1 MSVNNIELHEVD
13 YPIQVLPEGRKFGVL
28 TVKVDKSP
36 MTEQPILFVFS
47 IDCTGS
53 MNECGGGGSR
63 GKSKL
68 DYVKQTFA
76 NIMRFLAAQGGSES
90 SPEIYIRIH
99 AFNTDVEIIVDTV
112 RITMQNMEQIIDRI
126 QVLTADECTDIGLA
140 MDTANRAIQHH
151 LSRHSDRPWIAAH
164 LFMTDGQPTA
174 GLKNYDDIAGL
185 VDDSFINVFFG
196 FGTDHNSYLL
206 TKCAEA
212 SRAEYGF
219 IDNAERAGAAYAN
232 SIHGILYPG
241 LTDLRVFMEHGL
253 IYDWTTNKWTTEIR
267 EPAWSSESTK
277 NYHLSVA
284 RGSEFDMAAVIF
296 GKRPGQDDEET
307 LLDTVELIPN
317 LIDNETGEEDLAD
330 LSRFLFRQAVQEAL
344 FLAKSMNTMTDY
356 NVLQKTKESMKTLFR
371 TMRKYMRDHG
381 KMVDSMMIQLCDD
394 LSISYNTL
402 GTEEGMMYTIQ
413 REGSQG
419 RQQSNT
425 TSTPRHN
432 VEPMSRDNVFSP
444 YLMRRMNTVMNTQ
457 DLGDLPEDQPDEG
470 DDEEEDE
477 EESQCDKMDVDSN
490 ASTVVADGFLPI
502 PPQPVLRRYLHN
514 EIVYTRD
521 SDARQNSVLPSSI
534 QAPVV
539 PEQRLVDD
547 QTDALAELDT
557 TSSNEPGVLCEI
569 GYRGERDPITGKK
582 HGFGK
587 KMYPNHD
594 VYIGEWENNFW
605 NGRGRY
611 KFAAGRVFDGEFV
624 YGVWQGSSNPTYLEE
639 PTSFVQE
646 SMDDLGEMSIGRGTG
661 MEMNIEEGLDDDED
675 NIENYVCSDNEV
687 SAYATP
693 SAVEMMRSMTQP
705 NI

>member
-28 TVKVDKSP
+28 TVKVDKTP

-47 IDCTGS
+47 IDRTAS
-53 MNECGGGGSR
+53 MDEFGGDTR

-90 SPEIYIRIH
+90 SPEIYVRIH
-99 AFNTDVEIIVDTV
+99 AFNTDVDIIVDTV
-112 RITMQNMEQIIDRI
+112 RITMQNVEQIIGQI
-126 QVLTADECTDIGLA
+126 QALTADDCTNIGLA
-140 MDTANRAIQHH
+140 MDTANRAIRHH
-151 LSRHSDRPWIAAH
+151 LSRHSNIPWIAAH

-174 GLKNYDDIAGL
+174 GMQNYADIAGL

-196 FGTDHNSYLL
+196 FGTDHNSHLL

-241 LTDLRVFMEHGL
+241 LSDLRVFMEHGL
-253 IYDWTTNKWTTEIR
+253 IYDWTTNRWVNEIR

-284 RGSEFDMAAVIF
+284 RGSEFDMAVVIF

-307 LLDTVELIPN
+307 LLGTVELVPN
-317 LIDNETGEEDLAD
+317 LVDNETGEEDLAD
-330 LSRFLFRQAVQEAL
+330 LSPFLFRQAVQEAL

-356 NVLQKTKESMKTLFR
+356 DVLQKTKKSMKTLFGI
-371 TMRKYMRDHG
+371 MRKYMRDHG

-402 GTEEGMMYTIQ
+402 GTEEGIMYTIQ

-425 TSTPRHN
+425 TSTPRYDAASHTPMRRHN
-432 VEPMSRDNVFSP
+432 AFSP
-444 YLMRRMNTVMNTQ
+444 PMMGRMNAVMDTQ
-457 DLGDLPEDQPDEG
+457 DLGG
-470 DDEEEDE
+470 FREESEDE

-514 EIVYTRD
+514 EVIYTRD
-521 SDARQNSVLPSSI
+521 GARQNSVLLPSSI

-557 TSSNEPGVLCEI
+557 TSSSDPGILREV

-582 HGFGK
+582 NGFGK

-624 YGVWQGSSNPTYLEE
+624 YGVWQGSSDPTYLEE

-646 SMDDLGEMSIGRGTG
+646 SMDNLGGMGIGTG
-661 MEMNIEEGLDDDED
+661 MDIEEGLDD
-675 NIENYVCSDNEV
+675 IENYVCSDNEV

-693 SAVEMMRSMTQP
+693 SAVDMMRSMTQS

>member
-13 YPIQVLPEGRKFGVL
+13 YPIQVLPEGHKFGVL
-28 TVKVDKSP
+28 TVKVNKSP

-47 IDCTGS
+47 IDRTAS
-53 MNECGGGGSR
+53 MNEFGGG

-90 SPEIYIRIH
+90 SPEIYVRIH
-99 AFNTDVEIIVDTV
+99 AFNTDVEIVVDTV
-112 RITMQNMEQIIDRI
+112 RITMQNVEQIIDRI
-126 QVLTADECTDIGLA
+126 QSLTADECTNIGLA

-151 LSRHSDRPWIAAH
+151 LSRHGDRPWIAAH

-174 GLKNYDDIAGL
+174 GMQNYTDIAGL
-185 VDDSFINVFFG
+185 VDDSFVNVFFG

-241 LTDLRVFMEHGL
+241 LTDLRVFMENGL
-253 IYDWTTNKWTTEIR
+253 IYDWTTNQWVNEIR

-284 RGSEFDMAAVIF
+284 TGSEFDMTAVIF
-296 GKRPGQDDEET
+296 GKRPGQDDEEI
-307 LLDTVELIPN
+307 LLDTVEVVPN
-317 LIDNETGEEDLAD
+317 LIDQETGEEDAAD
-330 LSRFLFRQAVQEAL
+330 LSPFLFRQAVQEAL
-344 FLAKSMNTMTDY
+344 FLAKSMNTLTDY
-356 NVLQKTKESMKTLFR
+356 DLLQKTKKSMKTLFG

-402 GTEEGMMYTIQ
+402 GTEEGIMYTIQ

-425 TSTPRHN
+425 TSTPRHHLTHHT
-432 VEPMSRDNVFSP
+432 PMRRQNAFSP
-444 YLMRRMNTVMNTQ
+444 PMMGRMNSVMDTQ
-457 DLGDLPEDQPDEG
+457 DLGG
-470 DDEEEDE
+470 FEEDE
-477 EESQCDKMDVDSN
+477 EDQDETQRDEMDVDSN

-502 PPQPVLRRYLHN
+502 PPQPVLRRYRHSEVSFTCDGN
-514 EIVYTRD
+514 
-521 SDARQNSVLPSSI
+521 SRQNSVLPSSI
-534 QAPVV
+534 RAPTV
-539 PEQRLVDD
+539 PEQQLVDD
-547 QTDALAELDT
+547 QIDALAELDT
-557 TSSNEPGVLCEI
+557 SSSSDPGILCEV

-624 YGVWQGSSNPTYLEE
+624 YGVWQGSSDPTYLEE

-646 SMDDLGEMSIGRGTG
+646 SMDNLGEMDI
-661 MEMNIEEGLDDDED
+661 DEDVD

-693 SAVEMMRSMTQP
+693 SAVDMMRSMTQP